1 MAILISTLALI
12 TILLAQQASA
22 NQSGFMFRGPNI
34 AAVPQLKPSGSFDE
48 HRCCYPR
55 TWQAIMY
62 RYPVQA
68 DVQYYVKYYQDDT
81 RNSVVLDVK
90 VTFKK
95 FGNTT
100 RYLQIIKTNDASNIA
115 NVYQFDPL
123 TKKCVNYNFAGAT
136 YDQITG
142 RCVPQGSFYLG
153 IFTMGSSSDYPLR
166 GWMWKP
172 LPKLQNILQYQRM
185 VGKDCA
191 PAMGVLKGKVA
202 GTNYLQ
208 MDHYINIK
216 TRIDDYS
223 MFSLPDYCLSS
234 TTKQASIASTDMET
248 FFSNLILDTRTGS
261 NVGIDYLFPLR
272 V

>member
-1 MAILISTLALI
+1 MRQLQFRWCNVWSDYRALCSTRLFLFGNFYNGILVRLST
-12 TILLAQQASA
+12 S
-22 NQSGFMFRGPNI
+22 R
-34 AAVPQLKPSGSFDE
+34 
-48 HRCCYPR
+48 
-55 TWQAIMY
+55 
-62 RYPVQA
+62 
-68 DVQYYVKYYQDDT
+68 
-81 RNSVVLDVK
+81 LDVE
-90 VTFKK
+90 
-95 FGNTT
+95 
-100 RYLQIIKTNDASNIA
+100 
-115 NVYQFDPL
+115 
-123 TKKCVNYNFAGAT
+123 AT
-136 YDQITG
+136 SKA
-142 RCVPQGSFYLG
+142 PE
-153 IFTMGSSSDYPLR
+153 YP
-166 GWMWKP
+166 
-172 LPKLQNILQYQRM
+172 QYQRM

-234 TTKQASIASTDMET
+234 ATKQASIASTDMET